1 MRKLKQKTFF
11 SIVEVKGE
19 DKINDADVIAKG
31 KKAVMFCE
39 VASNWSKA
47 NNRKEWKYVF
57 IPSKEILP
65 SSSFDNIAKRFTK

>member
-1 MRKLKQKTFF
+1 M
-11 SIVEVKGE
+11 KGE

-31 KKAVMFCE
+31 QKAVMFCE

-57 IPSKEILP
+57 IPSKEIL
-65 SSSFDNIAKRFTK
+65 STSSFDNIAKRFTK